1 MEAVRA
7 FSGQALQQQRHKRGL
22 SLDALADLVGISRP
36 NLIAYEKARRQP
48 SPATLAALA
57 GALSVHPARLSAVPA
72 SAWTLADM
80 RAFAGFTKSEV
91 AAELGVARATYDAME
106 AGRRQLRADLFEPL
120 AALLGRSAATLRAA
134 YGRSLSARA

>member
-7 FSGQALQQQRHKRGL
+7 FSGRALQELRRQRGL
-22 SLDALADLVGISRP
+22 SLDALAGLVAISRP
-36 NLIAYEKARRQP
+36 NLIAYEKARRHP

-57 GALSVHPARLSAVPA
+57 GALNVEPARLSAVPA
-72 SAWTLADM
+72 SAWTLADL
-80 RAFAGFTKSEV
+80 RAFAGYTKSDV

-120 AALLGRSAATLRAA
+120 AALLGRKPATLRSA
-134 YGRSLSARA
+134 YRRSLAARS